1 MDFIFSNIIETETLL
16 SSNDKIHIN
25 TTDVPIDAID
35 IFIKMTHAK
44 YAFNI
49 KNDELTKARQHIL
62 DIYDNNQSGE
72 SEVNNVRKELAAAR
86 AFDRY
91 RIAAKA
97 AWTEGNNYILYKSTY
112 IGILFN
118 IVRTASSALAAA
130 LNREYWLETVVSD
143 DMEMKASLR
152 AAVKEADRTEIEAKH
167 RLCIAVDEPNMNKP
181 LIEIY
186 DNIHNCHL
194 SLSKTIATL
203 AISPLCIEL
212 LSDNSDYNSM
222 FTDVFPNIVY
232 INCLDNALNAVKAT
246 ELIINYS
253 NILQNRT
260 QTDSSI
266 TKDFEDAKNNLIV
279 ELTNL
284 YMYKLNTSIH

>member
-72 SEVNNVRKELAAAR
+72 SEANNVRKELAAAR

-118 IVRTASSALAAA
+118 IVRTAGSALAAA

-152 AAVKEADRTEIEAKH
+152 AAVKEADVAEMEAKH
-167 RLCIAVDEPNMNKP
+167 RLCIAVDESNMNKP
-181 LIEIY
+181 LFEIY